1 MSILLYIIY
10 WYNARQQHIQK
21 LLKEKIEIMS
31 EQMEAINKEKLS
43 YFTNLAHEFKTPL
56 TLIQG
61 PASQLVRQTTDPK
74 EKEDLQIINRNAQYL
89 LSLVNQLIYLRKIDT
104 QNLSLNYSQFNF
116 SKFLNTTTTDFS
128 SLMKERNISFEKI
141 YRLKSDHIYSDK
153 ENLHKILFNLLSNAI
168 KHTPDKGKITLHAN
182 QFIDKSNKLMQFI
195 SVTNSGSIIAPD
207 EIDKIFNRFYRIPEQ
222 NKYTNYGQSSTGIGL
237 HIVKELINLLGGTI
251 KVKSS
256 EKVGVSFRLYFP
268 IALADTAENEIHEE
282 YKEPV
287 PVEDKIEPFIPID
300 RSKPT
305 LLLVEDNPDMRHY
318 IKNMLKE
325 KYNIAEANNGEQGYK
340 TAQNI
345 VPDFIV
351 SDLMMPVC
359 DGSDF
364 CKRLREDKFLSHIP
378 FLLLT
383 ANSSET
389 ARIESYEN
397 GVDGYITKPFEQ
409 SVLLAHI
416 DSILKNRDLRQK
428 KFVEQDL
435 NPILLEV
442 GQPDQQFM
450 NEVMNILE
458 KNYADP
464 QFGVKDLTE
473 RLNISYTVIYK
484 KFVSLTGLPPVRFI
498 QLYRLQIA
506 KKILESSTNNVIVS
520 EIAYRVGFNDPK
532 YFTRCFVKQYKQT
545 PSSFS
550 K

>member
-89 LSLVNQLIYLRKIDT
+89 LSLVNQLIDLRKIDT
-104 QNLSLNYSQFNF
+104 QNLTLNYSQFNF

-207 EIDKIFNRFYRIPEQ
+207 EIFNRFYRIPEQ